1 MNIIYIYI
9 YIYIYI
15 KFPCNYCAMKI
26 IKHRITKIFYLW
38 DKNYNK
44 EKIIRTKMIFDLAN
58 VTYKYYIFETSI
70 YLMY

>member
-1 MNIIYIYI
+1 
-9 YIYIYI
+9 
-15 KFPCNYCAMKI
+15 MKI